1 MNHEDLTYRII
12 GCAMRIHSVLG
23 AGFLESVYHRAMEHE
38 LRKAGIE
45 FESEYPLKVYYDSQL
60 VGRFSADL
68 FVENCLLVELK
79 AVLKLNHS
87 HTAQLVNYLSATE
100 VDDGLLINFGSS
112 KLDYKR
118 KFRTYRPSSSK
129 TGLEHNNP

>member
-1 MNHEDLTYRII
+1 MNHEDLSYRII
-12 GCAMRIHSVLG
+12 GCAMRVHTELG
-23 AGFLESVYHRAMEHE
+23 SGFLESVYHRAMEHE
-38 LRKAGIE
+38 LIKEGIE

-79 AVLKLNHS
+79 AVIKLNDS
-87 HTAQLVNYLSATE
+87 HTAQLVNYLTATE
-100 VDDGLLINFGSS
+100 VYDGLLINFGSS

-118 KFRTYRPSSSK
+118 KFRTYRPPSSK
-129 TGLEHNNP
+129 TY

>member
-1 MNHEDLTYRII
+1 MED
-12 GCAMRIHSVLG
+12 
-23 AGFLESVYHRAMEHE
+23 E
-38 LRKAGIE
+38 LAKEGHG
-45 FESEYPLKVYYDSQL
+45 FESEFPIKVYYDSQF

-68 FVENCLLVELK
+68 FVENCMMVELK
-79 AVLKLNHS
+79 AVLKLNDS

-100 VDDGLLINFGSS
+100 IDDGLLINFGSS

-129 TGLEHNNP
+129 TGLEDNNS